1 MLRLAEHSMSVLEQA
16 MHSLIQG
23 VIVLDP
29 SHKIQFINDPAKR
42 FLPFT
47 TGDIQGSLVWE
58 VIADKDISTIVK
70 DTLQSESNLLH
81 REITLGHRGA
91 TRTLSFDI
99 TPLVEAKRIVGS
111 IIMCTDITEQ
121 KMQHVRLRR
130 AESLASLTTMVA
142 GVAHEIK
149 NPLGAMGIYVQL
161 MKRELETK
169 GSLSDDPG
177 LSYVSVLEDELSRLN
192 KTVVDFLFAV
202 RPITLELETVDPQE
216 VCEEVLN
223 FLQPEFEKEHIRI
236 RKRFGKGLPSIELD
250 VRLFKHLLLN
260 LLQNS
265 IAAIESPRLIT
276 ITTQEKG
283 QEYQIMVSDTGK
295 GISPDVIDKIFEPYY
310 TTRDTGTGLGLTMV
324 YKIVQ
329 EHGGNISVDSS
340 TRGTTITCSFPVP
353 TGDVALIGSDNL

>member
-1 MLRLAEHSMSVLEQA
+1 MSLLEQA

-29 SHKIQFINDPAKR
+29 SHRIQFLNDPAKR

-47 TGDIQGSLVWE
+47 TGEVQGALVWK
-58 VIADKDISTIVK
+58 VIADKDISSIVEE
-70 DTLQSESNLLH
+70 TLRSESNLLH
-81 REITLGHRGA
+81 REITLGQRGA

-99 TPLVEAKRIVGS
+99 TPLVEAKRIVGT
-111 IIMCTDITEQ
+111 IIMCTDVTEQ

-149 NPLGAMGIYVQL
+149 NPLGAMGIYIQL
-161 MKRELETK
+161 MKRELETA
-169 GSLSDDPG
+169 GTLSDDPG
-177 LSYVSVLEDELSRLN
+177 LSYVSVLEDELNRLN

-202 RPITLELETVDPQE
+202 RPITLELELVDPRD
-216 VCEEVLN
+216 VCDEVLN
-223 FLQPEFEKEHIRI
+223 FLQPELEKEHIRI
-236 RKRFGKGLPSIELD
+236 RKRYGKNLPSIELD

-260 LLQNS
+260 ILQNS

-276 ITTQEKG
+276 VTTEVKG
-283 QEYQIMVSDTGK
+283 QEYRLIISDTGK
-295 GISPDVIDKIFEPYY
+295 GISSDVIDKIFEPYY
-310 TTRDTGTGLGLTMV
+310 TTKDTGTGLGLTMV

-340 TRGTTITCSFPVP
+340 TRGTTMTCAFPLP
-353 TGDVALIGSDNL
+353 TGDVALIGSDSYDK